1 MANIR
6 VEVIYALPAS
16 EDTMRIFLPANS
28 KLMDAIVASGMLERH
43 PEIDLAHQTCGVF
56 GEPRALDSVLADGD
70 RVELYRP
77 LRTDPKEA
85 RRRRA
90 RKKR

>member
-1 MANIR
+1 MATIR
-6 VEVIYALPAS
+6 VEVVYALPAS
-16 EDTMRIFLPANS
+16 EDTTRVFLPSNS
-28 KLMDAIVASGMLERH
+28 RLMDAIVASGMLRRH
-43 PEIDLAHQTCGVF
+43 PEIDLGRQKCGVF
-56 GEPRALDSVLADGD
+56 GEPRALGSVLADGD